1 MKMFTYKAKNI
12 SGEIV
17 KGEMYCEDYHD
28 FLVKIYDRGL
38 YCIHHSEVD
47 ENKGKKAKK
56 ISTKNL
62 AFCCRQLSAMLS
74 AGVTLVKALGIL
86 YNEQPNGK
94 LKQIWLDIYEHVQ
107 KGRAFSDAIKIQ
119 SDVFPLYFI
128 SMVSAGESSGSLDT
142 IMERLSEHYLKESKM
157 DNKIKGALMY
167 PIILSVLSIL
177 IVTGLFIF
185 ILPKFMLLFEQST
198 LPPLTKV
205 MMGIVNCI
213 KNKWYIFIL
222 GIISII
228 LIIIY
233 SLKIEKT
240 RIKIDRHLIKM
251 NLIGKLVI
259 KIYENRFA
267 RTLSSLYSSGIP
279 MVECIE
285 HSVAVLG
292 NRYISSR
299 FKEVID
305 NVKQGEALSEAI
317 LKIDVFD
324 SMFCSIIYVGEESG
338 SLDEILLKMSDY
350 YEDEAESSIQRLIS
364 MLEPVL
370 IIILGVFVGLIVA
383 SILPALYSSLGS
395 IQ

>member
-1 MKMFTYKAKNI
+1 
-12 SGEIV
+12 
-17 KGEMYCEDYHD
+17 
-28 FLVKIYDRGL
+28 
-38 YCIHHSEVD
+38 
-47 ENKGKKAKK
+47 
-56 ISTKNL
+56 
-62 AFCCRQLSAMLS
+62 
-74 AGVTLVKALGIL
+74 
-86 YNEQPNGK
+86 
-94 LKQIWLDIYEHVQ
+94 
-107 KGRAFSDAIKIQ
+107 
-119 SDVFPLYFI
+119 
-128 SMVSAGESSGSLDT
+128 
-142 IMERLSEHYLKESKM
+142 
-157 DNKIKGALMY
+157 
-167 PIILSVLSIL
+167 
-177 IVTGLFIF
+177 
-185 ILPKFMLLFEQST
+185 
-198 LPPLTKV
+198 
-205 MMGIVNCI
+205 
-213 KNKWYIFIL
+213 
-222 GIISII
+222 
-228 LIIIY
+228 
-233 SLKIEKT
+233 
-240 RIKIDRHLIKM
+240 M

-259 KIYENRFA
+259 KIYENRFS

-292 NRYISSR
+292 NSYITKR

-317 LKIDVFD
+317 LKINVFD